1 MQVAEISEV
10 SGTLE
15 IYFEKERTMS
25 KQKLRRKKI
34 KAAKD
39 LGQVMADY
47 FYRMDRISTGQEEG
61 KIAWC
66 TSVGPAELLK
76 AFDFE
81 VHYPENHGSILGATR
96 TAMDYIPVANAIGY
110 SPDICSYLTSDVGA
124 YLKGETPLSKA
135 YPGIESVP
143 RPDVLAYN
151 TNQCRDVQEWF
162 EFYGRE
168 FGVPVVG
175 ITPPH
180 CLVEVSEADIADV
193 VAQMKAMIP
202 TLEEVSGKKFDMDK
216 FRESV
221 RLSRECS
228 ELWREVL
235 WLAAYVPSPW
245 TFFDGTIHMGPAVC
259 LRGGQEANDYYK
271 ILKAELEER
280 VENGVAAVDG
290 ERFRLYWEGMPIWGK
305 LRALSEQFSELQAC
319 VLVSTYCN
327 SWIFSAF
334 DEDRPFESMAQAYT
348 EIFINRAE
356 SVKERYIED
365 LVDEF
370 KVDGIIFHDSKTCP
384 NNTNSRYGMPQRLQ
398 ERLGIPCLVINGD
411 LNDLRCYSEEQTR
424 TNIEA
429 FIEQLEERK

>member
-1 MQVAEISEV
+1 MEGE
-10 SGTLE
+10 
-15 IYFEKERTMS
+15 TMS
-25 KQKLRRKKI
+25 ERKLRRKKI

-39 LGQVMADY
+39 LGQLMADY
-47 FYRMDRISTGQEEG
+47 FYRMDRISKGKEEG
-61 KIAWC
+61 KLAWC

-175 ITPPH
+175 ITPPRS
-180 CLVEVSEADIADV
+180 LVEVSEADIADV
-193 VAQMKAMIP
+193 VAQLKALIP
-202 TLEEVSGKKFDMDK
+202 TLEEVSGKKFDMEK

-235 WLAAYVPSPW
+235 WLAARMPSPW

-259 LRGGQEANDYYK
+259 LRGTREANDYYE

-319 VLVSTYCN
+319 VLASTYCN

-365 LVDEF
+365 LVEEF
-370 KVDGIIFHDSKTCP
+370 KVDGIIFHDAKTCP
-384 NNTNSRYGMPQRLQ
+384 NNSNSRYGMPQRLQ
-398 ERLGIPCLVINGD
+398 ESLGIPCLVINGD

>member
-1 MQVAEISEV
+1 MAE
-10 SGTLE
+10 
-15 IYFEKERTMS
+15 R
-25 KQKLRRKKI
+25 KLKRKRI
-34 KAAKD
+34 KATDNLK
-39 LGQVMADY
+39 QVMADY
-47 FYRMDRISTGQEEG
+47 FYRMDRISTKEEG
-61 KIAWC
+61 KLAWC

-124 YLKGETPLSKA
+124 YLKGETP
-135 YPGIESVP
+135 

-175 ITPPH
+175 ITPPRS
-180 CLVEVSEADIADV
+180 LVEVSEADIADV
-193 VAQMKAMIP
+193 VDQLKAMIP
-202 TLEEVSGKKFDMDK
+202 ILEEVSGKKFDMEK

-221 RLSRECS
+221 RLSRQCS
-228 ELWREVL
+228 DLWGKVL
-235 WLAAYVPSPW
+235 GLAAHVPSPW

-259 LRGGQEANDYYK
+259 LRGTQEANDYYE

-280 VENGVAAVDG
+280 VENGVAAVEG

-305 LRALSEQFSELQAC
+305 LRALSEQFSGLQAC

-370 KVDGIIFHDSKTCP
+370 KVDGIIFHDAKTCP
-384 NNTNSRYGMPQRLQ
+384 NNSNSRYGMPQRLQ

-429 FIEQLEERK
+429 FLEQLEERK